1 MSFYKQMTR
10 SCMHMYNFHALV
22 HFAWIFVTQRCEILW
37 RCVVC
42 VENLAKRVNF
52 IPHIMCH
59 LWCKWFTSL
68 SSCSAFVMSKICLNL
83 VGTYSTAW
91 EMIIQ
96 GRIQEFLMGVGGVQ
110 TLVQK
115 GLFCG
120 KLLLSYTPQAHTPSH
135 QSRLHVV
142 IPWPLSVCCF
152 GSRGEQ
158 IIRGYPKTITFFNLQ
173 GI

>member
-22 HFAWIFVTQRCEILW
+22 HFAWIFVTQSCEILW
-37 RCVVC
+37 CCVVC

-96 GRIQEFLMGVGGVQ
+96 GRIQEVLMGVGGSKLWFRKDFFVANCFSP
-110 TLVQK
+110 TLPRP
-115 GLFCG
+115 
-120 KLLLSYTPQAHTPSH
+120 TRHPT
-135 QSRLHVV
+135 
-142 IPWPLSVCCF
+142 
-152 GSRGEQ
+152 SRGCTLSFLGPLPCAALGAEAN
-158 IIRGYPKTITFFNLQ
+158 RS
-173 GI
+173 

>member
-1 MSFYKQMTR
+1 MTR

-22 HFAWIFVTQRCEILW
+22 HFAWTFVTQSCEILW

-42 VENLAKRVNF
+42 LENLAKRVNF

-96 GRIQEFLMGVGGVQ
+96 GRIPEFLMGVGG
-110 TLVQK
+110 
-115 GLFCG
+115 G
-120 KLLLSYTPQAHTPSH
+120 PN
-135 QSRLHVV
+135 
-142 IPWPLSVCCF
+142 F
-152 GSRGEQ
+152 GSERTFLWQIASLLHSPGPHAIPPVAVARCHSLAPYRVLLWEQ
-158 IIRGYPKTITFFNLQ
+158 RRTDHKRVPKNNYIF
-173 GI
+173 